1 MFRTSEFLTIVGLI
15 LCMIG
20 IIFVYDARLLSRNER
35 LIKIKDDQNV
45 IAKRIKILGFVLL
58 VIGALLFYKFFIL
71 V

>member
-1 MFRTSEFLTIVGLI
+1 MSEFLTIIGLI

-20 IIFVYDARLLSRNER
+20 VIFIYDARLLSKSER

>member
-1 MFRTSEFLTIVGLI
+1 MSEFLTIVGLI
-15 LCMIG
+15 LCMVG

-58 VIGALLFYKFFIL
+58 VIGALLVYNFFIL
-71 V
+71 K

>member
-1 MFRTSEFLTIVGLI
+1 MSEFLTIVGLI

-35 LIKIKDDQNV
+35 LIKIKDEQNV
-45 IAKRIKILGFVLL
+45 IAKMIKILGFVLL

>member
-1 MFRTSEFLTIVGLI
+1 MSEFLTIIGLI

-20 IIFVYDARLLSRNER
+20 VIFIYDARLLSRNER

-58 VIGALLFYKFFIL
+58 VIGALLVYNFFIL
-71 V
+71 K

>member
-1 MFRTSEFLTIVGLI
+1 MSEFLTIVGLI

-35 LIKIKDDQNV
+35 LIKIKYDQNV

>member
-1 MFRTSEFLTIVGLI
+1 MSEFLTIVGLI

-35 LIKIKDDQNV
+35 LIKIKDEQNV

-58 VIGALLFYKFFIL
+58 VIGALLFYKFL
-71 V
+71 Y

>member
-1 MFRTSEFLTIVGLI
+1 MSEFLTIVGLI

-35 LIKIKDDQNV
+35 LIKIKDEQNV

-71 V
+71 I

>member
-1 MFRTSEFLTIVGLI
+1 MSEFLTIIGLI

-58 VIGALLFYKFFIL
+58 VIGALLVYNFFIL
-71 V
+71 K

>member
-1 MFRTSEFLTIVGLI
+1 MSEFLTIVGLI

-58 VIGALLFYKFFIL
+58 VIGALLVYNFFIL
-71 V
+71 K

>member
-1 MFRTSEFLTIVGLI
+1 MSEFLTIVGLI

>member
-1 MFRTSEFLTIVGLI
+1 MSEFLTIVGLI

-45 IAKRIKILGFVLL
+45 IAKRIKILGCVLL

>member
-1 MFRTSEFLTIVGLI
+1 MSEFLTIIGLI

-35 LIKIKDDQNV
+35 LIKIKDEQNV

>member
-1 MFRTSEFLTIVGLI
+1 MSEFLTIVGLI

-45 IAKRIKILGFVLL
+45 IAKKIKILGFVLL

>member
-1 MFRTSEFLTIVGLI
+1 MSEFLTIVGLI

-35 LIKIKDDQNV
+35 LIKIKDEQNV

-58 VIGALLFYKFFIL
+58 VIGALLFYKFFIFL
-71 V
+71 P

>member
-1 MFRTSEFLTIVGLI
+1 MSEFLTIIGLI
-15 LCMIG
+15 LCMVG

-35 LIKIKDDQNV
+35 LIKIKDEQNV

>member
-1 MFRTSEFLTIVGLI
+1 MSKFLTIVGLI

-35 LIKIKDDQNV
+35 LIKIKDEQNV

>member
-1 MFRTSEFLTIVGLI
+1 MSEFLTIVGLI

-35 LIKIKDDQNV
+35 LIKIKDEQNV

>member
-1 MFRTSEFLTIVGLI
+1 MSEFLTIIGLI
-15 LCMIG
+15 LCMVG

-58 VIGALLFYKFFIL
+58 VIGALLVYNFFIL
-71 V
+71 K

>member
-1 MFRTSEFLTIVGLI
+1 MSEFLTIVGLI

-35 LIKIKDDQNV
+35 LIKLKDDQNV